1 MLRQVLVL
9 LMLGIMV
16 SMQLTFAQE
25 VQKEEN
31 KKLQLT
37 PYGFIKGDMFY
48 ATDGVYSW
56 GNPANNYITTPQF
69 ASGVEESAISFTAQ
83 HTRLG
88 LKGTTGE
95 KVKVGGLVEID
106 FYNGPSDAN
115 LKPRIRL
122 GYASVA
128 KDGFEARFGQQWDL
142 FSPNNANTVNTN
154 GNLWFAGNM
163 GFRRAQIQLS
173 YTMETD
179 FIDPMIQ
186 VSLGEGAREDGSGVP
201 PVFLG
206 KDNLSSQPMI
216 QARLSG
222 KIDKKYVVGVSFATA
237 AFKELKGTTVG
248 NNVLAEDFTFNT
260 TGIGVD
266 FNLPFD
272 KYFSLLGEFNTGTNL
287 NNANLFS
294 AAGNHYYTLDAAGKS
309 TEYDRKSTGFWLN
322 ATSNVTDWMTVVLGY
337 GMDKNNSDKFKIGA
351 VDQNS
356 MIYGDLIFPIKHGY
370 SIALEVMNL
379 TTTVATG
386 NIETNEV
393 TGSKDNKAMV
403 IGLSGRVTF

>member
-1 MLRQVLVL
+1 MLRKVLVFL
-9 LMLGIMV
+9 ILGIMI
-16 SMQLTFAQE
+16 SMQASIAQE
-25 VQKEEN
+25 TEKEAN

-88 LKGTTGE
+88 LKGVTGE
-95 KVKVGGLVEID
+95 KIKVGGLLEID

-142 FSPNNANTVNTN
+142 FSANNANTVNTN
-154 GNLWFAGNM
+154 GNMWFAGNM

-173 YTMETD
+173 YTTTTD
-179 FIDPMIQ
+179 FVDPMIQ
-186 VSLGEGAREDGSGVP
+186 VSLGEGAREEAG
-201 PVFLG
+201 LG
-206 KDNLSSQPMI
+206 KDNLSGTPMI

-222 KIDKKYVVGVSFATA
+222 KFDSKYVVGLSFATA
-237 AFKELKGTTVG
+237 SFKELKGNAG
-248 NNVLAEDFTFNT
+248 LADDHTFNT
-260 TGIGVD
+260 SGIGLD

-272 KYFSLLGEFNTGTNL
+272 KYFSLLGEFNTGKNL

-294 AAGNHYYTLDAAGKS
+294 AAGNYYFSVDETGKPVDF
-309 TEYDRKSTGFWLN
+309 DRKSMGFWLN

-337 GMDKNNSDKFKIGA
+337 GMDKNNSDEFSIGA
-351 VDQNS
+351 VEQNS
-356 MIYGDLIFPIKHGY
+356 VIYGDFIFPVKHGF
-370 SIALEVMNL
+370 SLTLEIQNL
-379 TTTVATG
+379 ATKMVDG
-386 NIETNEV
+386 VNDKSEITS
-393 TGSKDNKAMV
+393 SKDNKATV
-403 IGLSGRVTF
+403 IALSGKVNF

>member
-1 MLRQVLVL
+1 MLRRFLA
-9 LMLGIMV
+9 LMALGLFI
-16 SMQLTFAQE
+16 SMQVTIAQE

-56 GNPANNYITTPQF
+56 GNPSNNYITTPQF

-88 LKGTTGE
+88 LKGVTGE

-122 GYASVA
+122 GYASIA
-128 KDGFEARFGQQWDL
+128 KGGFEARVGQQWDL
-142 FSPNNANTVNTN
+142 FSANNANTVNTN

-173 YTMETD
+173 YTTTTD
-179 FIDPMIQ
+179 FVDPMIQ
-186 VSLGEGAREDGSGVP
+186 VSFGEGAREEAG
-201 PVFLG
+201 LG
-206 KDNLSSQPMI
+206 KDNLSGSPMI

-222 KIDKKYVVGVSFATA
+222 KFSKKYIVGISFANTS
-237 AFKELKGTTVG
+237 FKELKGTTMG
-248 NNVLAEDFTFNT
+248 TDILAEDFTFNT

-287 NNANLFS
+287 NNSNLFS
-294 AAGNHYYTLDAAGKS
+294 AAGNYYYTLDAAGKP

-322 ATSNVTDWMTVVLGY
+322 ATSNVTDWMTIVIGY
-337 GMDKNNSDKFKIGA
+337 GMDNNSSDDFKVNA
-351 VDQNS
+351 VEKNS
-356 MIYGDLIFPIKHGY
+356 MIYGDFIFPLKHGF
-370 SIALEVMNL
+370 SVALEVQNL
-379 TTTVATG
+379 ATTV
-386 NIETNEV
+386 V
-393 TGSKDNKAMV
+393 TGVDASNKITSSQDNKATV

>member
-1 MLRQVLVL
+1 MLRKVLVFL
-9 LMLGIMV
+9 VLGIIV
-16 SMQLTFAQE
+16 SMQVTLAQE

-56 GNPANNYITTPQF
+56 GNPNLNFITSPQF

-88 LKGTTGE
+88 LKGVTGE
-95 KVKVGGLVEID
+95 KVKVGGLVEVD
-106 FYNGPSDAN
+106 FYSGASDAN
-115 LKPRIRL
+115 LKPRLRL
-122 GYASVA
+122 GYASIA

-154 GNLWFAGNM
+154 GNMWFAGNM

-173 YTMETD
+173 YTTTTD
-179 FIDPMIQ
+179 FVDPMIQ
-186 VSLGEGAREDGSGVP
+186 VSFGEGAREEGG
-201 PVFLG
+201 LG
-206 KDNLSSQPMI
+206 KDNLSGSPMI

-222 KIDKKYVVGVSFATA
+222 KFDKKYVVGVSFATA
-237 AFKELKGTTVG
+237 AFKELKGSTVG
-248 NNVLAEDFTFNT
+248 TNVLAEDFTFNT
-260 TGIGVD
+260 TGIGLD

-287 NNANLFS
+287 NNGNLFS
-294 AAGNHYYTLDAAGKS
+294 AAGNHYYTLTEAGKP

-322 ATSNVTDWMTVVLGY
+322 ATSNVTDWMTVVIGY
-337 GMDKNNSDKFKIGA
+337 GMDNNSSDDFKTGA
-351 VDQNS
+351 IEKNS
-356 MIYGDLIFPIKHGY
+356 MLYGDLIFPLKHGF
-370 SIALEVMNL
+370 SVALEVQNL
-379 TTTVATG
+379 ATTV
-386 NIETNEV
+386 V
-393 TGSKDNKAMV
+393 TGVDASNKITTSQDNKATV

>member
-1 MLRQVLVL
+1 MLRRFLA
-9 LMLGIMV
+9 LMALGLFI
-16 SMQLTFAQE
+16 SMQVTIAQE

-56 GNPANNYITTPQF
+56 GNPSNNYITTPQF

-88 LKGTTGE
+88 LKGVTGE

-122 GYASVA
+122 GYASIA
-128 KDGFEARFGQQWDL
+128 KGGFEARVGQQWDL
-142 FSPNNANTVNTN
+142 FSANNANTVNTN

-173 YTMETD
+173 YTTTTD
-179 FIDPMIQ
+179 FVDPMIQ
-186 VSLGEGAREDGSGVP
+186 VSFGEGAREEAG
-201 PVFLG
+201 LG
-206 KDNLSSQPMI
+206 KDNLSGSPMI

-222 KIDKKYVVGVSFATA
+222 KFSKKYIVGISFANTS
-237 AFKELKGTTVG
+237 FKELKGTTMG
-248 NNVLAEDFTFNT
+248 TDILAEDFTFNT

-287 NNANLFS
+287 NNSNLFS
-294 AAGNHYYTLDAAGKS
+294 AAGNYYYTLDAAGKP

-322 ATSNVTDWMTVVLGY
+322 ATSNVTDWMTIVIGY
-337 GMDKNNSDKFKIGA
+337 GMDSNSSDDFKVNA
-351 VDQNS
+351 VEKNS
-356 MIYGDLIFPIKHGY
+356 MIYGDFIFPLKHGF
-370 SIALEVMNL
+370 SVALEVQNL
-379 TTTVATG
+379 ATTV
-386 NIETNEV
+386 V
-393 TGSKDNKAMV
+393 TGVDASNKITSSQDNKATV